1 MTRSKQ
7 DSGVMAK
14 QIKRE
19 ISLIDNDGAEW
30 VRAILSET
38 RLRAILKVY
47 EKQGIHL
54 QEKVSA

>member
-1 MTRSKQ
+1 
-7 DSGVMAK
+7 MAK
-14 QIKRE
+14 NIKRE

-47 EKQGIHL
+47 EKQGIYL

>member
-1 MTRSKQ
+1 
-7 DSGVMAK
+7 MAK
-14 QIKRE
+14 NIKRE

-38 RLRAILKVY
+38 RLRAILKLY
-47 EKQGIHL
+47 EKQGVHL

>member
-1 MTRSKQ
+1 
-7 DSGVMAK
+7 MAK

-19 ISLIDNDGAEW
+19 ISLIDYDGAEW

-38 RLRAILKVY
+38 RLRAILKLY

-54 QEKVSA
+54 QEQASA

>member
-1 MTRSKQ
+1 
-7 DSGVMAK
+7 MAK

-19 ISLIDNDGAEW
+19 ISLIDYDGAEW

-38 RLRAILKVY
+38 RLRAILKLY

-54 QEKVSA
+54 QEKASA

>member
-1 MTRSKQ
+1 
-7 DSGVMAK
+7 MAK

-19 ISLIDNDGAEW
+19 ITLIDYDGAEW

-38 RLRAILKVY
+38 RLRAILKLY

>member
-1 MTRSKQ
+1 
-7 DSGVMAK
+7 MAK

-47 EKQGIHL
+47 KKQGIHL

>member
-1 MTRSKQ
+1 
-7 DSGVMAK
+7 MAK
-14 QIKRE
+14 NIKRE

-30 VRAILSET
+30 VRAILSEA